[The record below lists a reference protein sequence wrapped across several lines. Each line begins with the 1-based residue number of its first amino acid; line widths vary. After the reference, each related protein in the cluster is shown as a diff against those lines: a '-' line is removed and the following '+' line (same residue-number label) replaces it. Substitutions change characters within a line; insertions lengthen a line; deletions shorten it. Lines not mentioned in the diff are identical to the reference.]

1 MMKSKEIG
9 SEFWTSEEGTISSN
23 TRKTYLSGRTA
34 LTAIILDLKQHGVE
48 SVCLPEYCC
57 ESMIEPFLR
66 QGMKVTFYPVRKT
79 KTGFE
84 LSLERSID
92 GDAVLLVDYFGFMA
106 EELRELIQHLKSIG
120 KITILDLTHAVFTDE
135 RYFGAEYAF
144 GSYRKWT
151 GVELGFASGKDTHR
165 LPSWGINEAGREYL
179 SLRTRARSVK
189 SEFVAH
195 GYRNE
200 SLRREQLKLFDQAE
214 EILDREYL
222 SDTDDESKIRMQ
234 SLDVAYIK
242 ESRRENAKTIYGYFT
257 QLKLCRPLFSE
268 LPEDS
273 IPLAVPVLVAD
284 EKRDSLRAFLRE
296 KGVFC
301 PIHWPVSSLHR
312 VGKDSLMLF
321 ENELSF
327 VCDQRYETSDM
338 MRMMEMVKQWE
349 MNTFA

>member
-1 MMKSKEIG
+1 MKSKEIG
-9 SEFWTSEEGTISSN
+9 SEFWTFEKGTKASN

-34 LTAIILDLKQHGVE
+34 LTAIILDLEQRGLE

-66 QGMKVTFYPVRKT
+66 QGMKVAFYPVRKT
-79 KTGFE
+79 QTGLE
-84 LSLERSID
+84 LSLEGSIG

-106 EELRELIQHLKSIG
+106 EELRELIQHLISIG
-120 KITILDLTHAVFTDE
+120 KTTILDLTHAVFADE
-135 RYFGAEYAF
+135 RYFGAEYVF

-151 GVELGFASGKDTHR
+151 GVELGFASGKYTHG

-179 SLRTRARSVK
+179 SLRTRARSIK
-189 SEFVAH
+189 SEFVAD

-200 SLRREQLKLFDQAE
+200 SLRREQLRLFNEAE
-214 EILDREYL
+214 ELLDREYL
-222 SDTDDESKIRMQ
+222 SDTDDENKTSMW
-234 SLDVAYIK
+234 SLGAAYIK
-242 ESRRENAKTIYGYFT
+242 NKRRENVKEIYSYFV
-257 QLKLCRPLFSE
+257 QLKVCRPIFSE
-268 LPEDS
+268 LPGDT

-284 EKRDSLRAFLRE
+284 GKRDSLRAFLR
-296 KGVFC
+296 KNGVFC
-301 PIHWPVSSLHR
+301 PIHWPMSSLHR

-327 VCDQRYETSDM
+327 VCDQRYETSEM

-349 MNTFA
+349 MNTSA